1 MPVTNTYRRYTADGT
16 FGIIA
21 NDSVPIKYVRDV
33 NGKAGKLCVTG
44 TGSNISLWN
53 LHTSL
58 NSASLC
64 RDSETRSVSTL
75 AVNYE
80 SGSTDTLV
88 GIGYMDGWVTVFALH
103 SGKEEASFRAGSHR
117 VTSLDISGSSVACAS
132 ESELHV
138 LDIVSGGGYRL
149 KGHRGAVTS
158 VKVIPNNDILISG
171 GRDTFIKFWCLKTQH
186 CFLTLTGHPGP
197 VWDIALSAD
206 FKVLVTGSSDTSL
219 RLWKIKYNN
228 RISDKGESDFLNIS
242 NGQRLTADNLAQSI
256 PLTDY
261 SSLLEIEFRGTIPR
275 KSVKRVFSLN
285 FDPSGRYLACQ
296 TLDKVLEIFVLLSGA
311 ERQSRLRRK
320 QKKARKTG
328 SMDPSEVKLTAADEL
343 RCIFRIALPTKL
355 SSCDIRVSHFNPAAR
370 ETEDWPRIS
379 ILHILCSYRNNLV
392 EEYNL
397 KVPVTLPTRPVLL
410 SGCVSRH
417 SKIERKEVAAESAGC
432 ELRLAGRISNLGH
445 RAFPLGCQ
453 ITEDGF
459 GVFTLAHGEG
469 KLWNRSNQTCLATL
483 DWSSVEL
490 KSTAPSRDGISNV
503 EDGTEDDVTSRNV
516 SLKSL
521 KATAFAL
528 APGSRHVAIGF
539 ESGLTCLFDLIMKK
553 CTQTLDN
560 AHTSAVRSLI
570 LTGDRK
576 GIISGG
582 ADSKVGFWDFDLDA
596 HSQSGPSLYLKSHRP
611 VQSVAD
617 QVTALAATPDNRLI
631 AVAMVNLHVDIYF
644 TDSFKRVHSLY
655 GMSAPVNCMDVSE
668 DSRLLLTGSGDK
680 TVRLWEL
687 QFGNCLRRFV
697 QHTDPITAVRFMH
710 GSTLAFS
717 ADLGGIIREW
727 DVKKLQ
733 EVCMLK
739 GHEGGVTGL
748 ATLATRPG
756 LGKLMQKNRSRAPRK
771 RNRPDVSNGT
781 YTDEDE
787 EDDFEADICGG
798 VVVST
803 GRDFSFRVWCESEEL
818 LVLEEEAE
826 LAREAAEDEREL
838 ARSEAVVPGAVA
850 PEAGET
856 GPLGRPTVTTRNAAD
871 SLMEAIDIYT
881 RQTQIENESEPPH
894 PLMVAY
900 GVPDDPDRFL
910 FTIFSSLRLPASG
923 GMSGLEHAL
932 GCIHGDHV
940 TRLLPRLAAWM
951 ERGWDIELCG
961 RALRYLCTLHAALVT
976 ADTNMTSTLAAA
988 VAARRSHLSQT
999 KLSHLNAKMLGMN
1012 LAALDLLQRKIEEEN
1027 QISLFEEATSKRVK
1041 RIKKIKE
1048 RIAKRA
1054 AVPSG

>member
-1 MPVTNTYRRYTADGT
+1 
-16 FGIIA
+16 
-21 NDSVPIKYVRDV
+21 
-33 NGKAGKLCVTG
+33 
-44 TGSNISLWN
+44 
-53 LHTSL
+53 
-58 NSASLC
+58 
-64 RDSETRSVSTL
+64 
-75 AVNYE
+75 
-80 SGSTDTLV
+80 
-88 GIGYMDGWVTVFALH
+88 MDGWVTVFSLH

-132 ESELHV
+132 ESELHI
-138 LDIVSGGGYRL
+138 LDIISGGGYRL

-171 GRDTFIKFWCLKTQH
+171 GRDTFIRFWCLKTQH

-197 VWDIALSAD
+197 VWDVALSANC
-206 FKVLVTGSSDTSL
+206 KILVTGSSDTNL

-228 RISDKGESDFLNIS
+228 RIGEKGESDFLNVS
-242 NGQRLTADNLAQSI
+242 DAQRLIEDNLAQSV
-256 PLTDY
+256 PLADY

-275 KSVKRVFSLN
+275 KSVKRVFSLT

-296 TLDKVLEIFVLLSGA
+296 TLDKVLEIFVLLSEA
-311 ERQSRLRRK
+311 ERQSRLRKK
-320 QKKARKTG
+320 QKKARKLG
-328 SMDPSEVKLTAADEL
+328 SIDPSAVKLTAEDEL
-343 RCIFRIALPTKL
+343 CCIYQIALPAKL
-355 SSCDIRVSHFNPAAR
+355 SSCDIRVSHFNPMPR
-370 ETEDWPRIS
+370 ETEDRPHIS

-392 EEYNL
+392 EEYSL

-410 SGCVSRH
+410 SGCVSRLPEA
-417 SKIERKEVAAESAGC
+417 KQKAMAVESTGC

-445 RAFPLGCQ
+445 RAFPLSCQ

-469 KLWNRSNQTCLATL
+469 KLWNRLNQTCLTTI

-490 KSTAPSRDGISNV
+490 KSTPLSGEDISKV
-503 EDGTEDDVTSRNV
+503 ENEAEDDAMMSRKV

-521 KATAFAL
+521 KATAFVL

-539 ESGLTCLFDLIMKK
+539 ESGLTCLFDLITKK
-553 CTQTLDN
+553 CTQTLAN
-560 AHTSAVRSLI
+560 AHTGAVRSLI

-582 ADSKVGFWDFDLDA
+582 ADSKVGFWNFDLNV
-596 HSQSGPSLYLKSHRP
+596 HSKSGPSLYLKSHRP

-617 QVTALAATPDNRLI
+617 QVTALATTPDNRLI

-655 GMSAPVNCMDVSE
+655 GMSAPVSCMDVSE

-687 QFGNCLRRFV
+687 QFGNCVRRFV

-733 EVCMLK
+733 EVCVLK
-739 GHEGGVTGL
+739 GHEGGITGL

-756 LGKLMQKNRSRAPRK
+756 LGKLMRKNLSRAPPKRK
-771 RNRPDVSNGT
+771 RSDTFDVASAG
-781 YTDEDE
+781 EGE

-798 VVVST
+798 VVIST
-803 GRDFSFRVWCESEEL
+803 GRDFSCRVWCESEEP

-826 LAREAAEDEREL
+826 LAREAAEDEHEL
-838 ARSEAVVPGAVA
+838 ARYEAIVPGAVA

-881 RQTQIENESEPPH
+881 RQTQSENESEPPH

-932 GCIHGDHV
+932 GCIHSDHV

-951 ERGWDIELCG
+951 GRGWDIELCG

-976 ADTNMTSTLAAA
+976 ADTNLTSTLAAA
-988 VAARRSHLSQT
+988 VAAKRSHLSQT
-999 KLSHLNAKMLGMN
+999 KKMLGMN

-1048 RIAKRA
+1048 KIAKRA
-1054 AVPSG
+1054 AVSTG

>member
-1 MPVTNTYRRYTADGT
+1 MPITNTYRRYTADGT

-21 NDSVPIKYVRDV
+21 NDSVPIKYVKDV

-44 TGSNISLWN
+44 TGS
-53 LHTSL
+53 TSG
-58 NSASLC
+58 SLC
-64 RDSETRSVSTL
+64 RNSGNRFISVL

-88 GIGYMDGWVTVFALH
+88 GVGYMDGWVTVFSLH

-132 ESELHV
+132 ESELHI
-138 LDIVSGGGYRL
+138 LDIISGGGYRL

-158 VKVIPNNDILISG
+158 VKVIPNNNILISG

-197 VWDIALSAD
+197 VWDVALSANC
-206 FKVLVTGSSDTSL
+206 KILVTGSSDTNL

-228 RISDKGESDFLNIS
+228 RVGEKGESDFLNVS
-242 NGQRLTADNLAQSI
+242 DAQRLIEDNLVQSI
-256 PLTDY
+256 PLADY

-275 KSVKRVFSLN
+275 KSVKRVFSLT

-296 TLDKVLEIFVLLSGA
+296 TLDKVLEIFVLLSEA
-311 ERQSRLRRK
+311 ERQSRLRKK
-320 QKKARKTG
+320 QKKARKLG
-328 SMDPSEVKLTAADEL
+328 SIDPPAVKLTAEDEL
-343 RCIFRIALPTKL
+343 RCIYRIALPAKL
-355 SSCDIRVSHFNPAAR
+355 SSCDIRVSHFNPMTR
-370 ETEDWPRIS
+370 ETEDRPRIS

-392 EEYNL
+392 EEYSL

-410 SGCVSRH
+410 SGCVSRLPEA
-417 SKIERKEVAAESAGC
+417 KQKAMAVESTGC

-445 RAFPLGCQ
+445 RAFPLSCQ

-469 KLWNRSNQTCLATL
+469 KLWNRLNQTCLTTI

-490 KSTAPSRDGISNV
+490 KSTPLSGEEISKV
-503 EDGTEDDVTSRNV
+503 ENEAEDDAMMSRKV

-521 KATAFAL
+521 KATAFVL

-539 ESGLTCLFDLIMKK
+539 ESGLTCLFDLITKK
-553 CTQTLDN
+553 CTQTLAN
-560 AHTSAVRSLI
+560 AHTGAVRSLI

-576 GIISGG
+576 GIISGS
-582 ADSKVGFWDFDLDA
+582 ADSKVGFWDFDLNV
-596 HSQSGPSLYLKSHRP
+596 HLKSGPSLYLKSHRP

-617 QVTALAATPDNRLI
+617 QVTALTTTPDNRLI

-655 GMSAPVNCMDVSE
+655 GMSAPVSCMDVSE

-687 QFGNCLRRFV
+687 QFGNCVRRFV

-733 EVCMLK
+733 EVCVLK
-739 GHEGGVTGL
+739 GHEGGITGL
-748 ATLATRPG
+748 VTLATRPG
-756 LGKLMQKNRSRAPRK
+756 LGKLMRKNRPRAPPKRK
-771 RNRPDVSNGT
+771 RSDTFDVASA
-781 YTDEDE
+781 DEGE

-798 VVVST
+798 VVIST
-803 GRDFSFRVWCESEEL
+803 GRDFSCRVWCESEEP

-826 LAREAAEDEREL
+826 LAREAAEDEHEL
-838 ARSEAVVPGAVA
+838 ARYEAIVPGAVA

-932 GCIHGDHV
+932 GCIHSDHV

-951 ERGWDIELCG
+951 GRGWDIELCG

-976 ADTNMTSTLAAA
+976 ADTNLTSTLAAA
-988 VAARRSHLSQT
+988 VAAKRSHLSQT
-999 KLSHLNAKMLGMN
+999 KKMLGMN

-1048 RIAKRA
+1048 KIAKRA
-1054 AVPSG
+1054 AVPTG

>member
-16 FGIIA
+16 FGIIV
-21 NDSVPIKYVRDV
+21 NDSLGSSVSPGPVPVFLY
-33 NGKAGKLCVTG
+33 G
-44 TGSNISLWN
+44 ISTLP
-53 LHTSL
+53 SL
-58 NSASLC
+58 
-64 RDSETRSVSTL
+64 DSEIRSVSTL

-88 GIGYMDGWVTVFALH
+88 GIGYMDGWVTVFSLH

-117 VTSLDISGSSVACAS
+117 

-138 LDIVSGGGYRL
+138 LDIISGGGYRL

-158 VKVIPNNDILISG
+158 VKVIPNHDILVSG

-206 FKVLVTGSSDTSL
+206 CKVLVTGSSDTNL
-219 RLWKIKYNN
+219 RLWKLKYNN
-228 RISDKGESDFLNIS
+228 GISGKGESDFLNIS
-242 NGQRLTADNLAQSI
+242 NGQQLVEDNLAQSI

-261 SSLLEIEFRGTIPR
+261 SSLLDIEFCGTIPR
-275 KSVKRVFSLN
+275 KSVKRVFSLT

-320 QKKARKTG
+320 QKKARKNG

-343 RCIFRIALPTKL
+343 RCISRIALPSKL
-355 SSCDIRVSHFNPAAR
+355 SSCDIRVSHFNPTVR
-370 ETEDWPRIS
+370 GTEDLPRIS

-397 KVPVTLPTRPVLL
+397 KVPMTLPTRPVIL
-410 SGCVSRH
+410 SGCISRY
-417 SKIERKEVAAESAGC
+417 SKNERKAVVAESTVC
-432 ELRLAGRISNLGH
+432 ELRLARRISNLGH

-469 KLWNRSNQTCLATL
+469 KLWNRSNQTCLATV

-490 KSTAPSRDGISNV
+490 KSIAPSNV
-503 EDGTEDDVTSRNV
+503 EDGMEADVTESRNV
-516 SLKSL
+516 SLKLL
-521 KATAFAL
+521 KATAFVL

-539 ESGLTCLFDLIMKK
+539 ESGLICLFDLIMKK

-570 LTGDRK
+570 LAGDRK

-582 ADSKVGFWDFDLDA
+582 ADSKVGFWNFDLDV
-596 HSQSGPSLYLKSHRP
+596 QSKGGPILHLKSHRP
-611 VQSVAD
+611 VQLVAD

-655 GMSAPVNCMDVSE
+655 GMSAPVSCMDVSE

-687 QFGNCLRRFV
+687 QFGNCLRRFFK
-697 QHTDPITAVRFMH
+697 HTDPITAVRFMH

-733 EVCMLK
+733 EVCSLK

-756 LGKLMQKNRSRAPRK
+756 LGKLMQKKHSRAPPRK
-771 RNRPDVSNGT
+771 RGRFDASDGT
-781 YTDEDE
+781 CTDEDE
-787 EDDFEADICGG
+787 EDDFEADVCGG

-803 GRDFSFRVWCESEEL
+803 GRDFSCRVWCESEEL

-826 LAREAAEDEREL
+826 LAREAAEDENEL
-838 ARSEAVVPGAVA
+838 ARSEAIVPGAVA

-881 RQTQIENESEPPH
+881 RQTQSESASEPPH

-900 GVPDDPDRFL
+900 GVPNDPDRFL

-932 GCIHGDHV
+932 GCIHSDHV
-940 TRLLPRLAAWM
+940 TRLLPCLAAWM
-951 ERGWDIELCG
+951 GRGWDIELCG

-976 ADTNMTSTLAAA
+976 ADTNLTSTLAAA
-988 VAARRSHLSQT
+988 VVARRLYLLQT
-999 KLSHLNAKMLGMN
+999 KKMLGMN
-1012 LAALDLLQRKIEEEN
+1012 LAALDLLQRRIEEEN

-1048 RIAKRA
+1048 KIAKRVA
-1054 AVPSG
+1054 IPTG